1 MLTEHHYLFDNQVT
15 RIYYVIKR
23 VSYLINNQMRGDKMN
38 MQSVAVI
45 NSRQYEIT
53 GRTEK
58 ALILGSGK
66 QYACYWPVSGKL
78 VCKHVISGKFQSK
91 KVR

>member
-1 MLTEHHYLFDNQVT
+1 
-15 RIYYVIKR
+15 
-23 VSYLINNQMRGDKMN
+23 MN

-66 QYACYWPVSGKL
+66 TYACYWPVSGKM
-78 VCKHVISGKFQSK
+78 VSKHIISGRFRSQEMK
-91 KVR
+91 R

>member
-1 MLTEHHYLFDNQVT
+1 
-15 RIYYVIKR
+15 
-23 VSYLINNQMRGDKMN
+23 MN
-38 MQSVAVI
+38 MRSLAVI

-66 QYACYWPVSGKL
+66 SYACYWPVSGKL
-78 VCKHVISGKFQSK
+78 VSKHVINGKFQSK
-91 KVR
+91 KAR